1 MSRFVPLDLETK
13 DGAAL
18 VLRELVEDDAQ
29 AVLDCIR
36 AVLVESPFTVSLP
49 EELPTDPEEERRWIA
64 AGQAKGALLLCAE
77 VEGVFG
83 GTLTLEPLSQ
93 ARMGHVSTLGVS
105 LAMELRGRGVGR
117 ALMVAALDW
126 ARSAPHVDKVELNCM
141 ADNEVGIALYESL
154 GFAHEGV
161 RIRSI
166 QRRKH
171 EYVDDVLMG
180 IWTASQD
187 PDQNSGAS

>member
-1 MSRFVPLDLETK
+1 MSRFVPLELAAK
-13 DGAAL
+13 DGASL
-18 VLRELVEDDAQ
+18 ILRELREDDAQ
-29 AVLDCIR
+29 AVLDCLR
-36 AVLVESPFTVSLP
+36 EVLAEGRFTVSLP

-77 VEGVFG
+77 VEGAFG

-93 ARMGHVSTLGVS
+93 ARMGHVSTLGIS
-105 LAMELRGRGVGR
+105 LAMEFRGRGVGR

-154 GFAHEGV
+154 GFVREG
-161 RIRSI
+161 RRTRSI
-166 QRRKH
+166 QRKKH

-180 IWTASQD
+180 IWTASQE
-187 PDQNSGAS
+187 SGPS